1 MRAYIRHP
9 ADVPIEFTATD
20 ERSVEHVASLAEGDE
35 GTSPEKSMAQ
45 DVSLGGLSF
54 SSTQRLTVGSLVN
67 IKIPIVDP
75 PFEAQAKVIW
85 CLSRPDRFEA
95 GIEFTSKEDAF
106 TARMVEQ
113 VCHIE
118 HYRMWVQ
125 EVEGRTIDG
134 EHAAEEWIG
143 KFAHD
148 FPDIT

>member
-9 ADVPIEFTATD
+9 ADVPIEFLPATTDTA
-20 ERSVEHVASLAEGDE
+20 EIQSV
-35 GTSPEKSMAQ
+35 KSVTQ

-54 SSTQRLTVGSLVN
+54 SCKQRLPVGAIV
-67 IKIPIVDP
+67 KVRIPIVEP
-75 PFEAQAKVIW
+75 AFEAEAKVVW
-85 CLSRPDRFEA
+85 CLSRPDRYEA
-95 GIEFTSKEDAF
+95 GIEFTSEQDAY

-118 HYRMWVQ
+118 HYRMWVK
-125 EVEGRTIDG
+125 EVEGRELDG
-134 EHAAEEWIG
+134 EHAAAEWIG

>member
-9 ADVPIEFTATD
+9 ADVPIEFLPATD
-20 ERSVEHVASLAEGDE
+20 SVEIQSV
-35 GTSPEKSMAQ
+35 KSVAQ

-54 SSTQRLTVGSLVN
+54 SCKQRLPVGAIV
-67 IKIPIVDP
+67 KVRIPIVEP
-75 PFEAQAKVIW
+75 AFEAEAKVVW

-95 GIEFTSKEDAF
+95 GIEFTSEKDAY

-118 HYRMWVQ
+118 HYRMWVK
-125 EVEGRTIDG
+125 EVEGRELDG
-134 EHAAEEWIG
+134 EHAAAEWIG